1 MVPVFR
7 LCVMF
12 VWCVLFPADLAQAKC
27 VLVLQQDAEIQHY
40 VIKKYDL
47 RFSQRCL

>member
-12 VWCVLFPADLAQAKC
+12 IWCVLFRADLAQAKK
-27 VLVLQQDAEIQHY
+27 L
-40 VIKKYDL
+40 K
-47 RFSQRCL
+47 F